1 MINTNPTKDTLSFI
15 EKEKYVKPSCCF
27 FELNTEGIICISGN
41 KGPGDAWGGDSDED
55 GVTMTFREDRDIF
68 NR

>member
-27 FELNTEGIICISGN
+27 FELNTEGIICTS
-41 KGPGDAWGGDSDED
+41 GPGDASGGDSDED
-55 GVTMTFREDRDIF
+55 GVTMTFRDDRDIF